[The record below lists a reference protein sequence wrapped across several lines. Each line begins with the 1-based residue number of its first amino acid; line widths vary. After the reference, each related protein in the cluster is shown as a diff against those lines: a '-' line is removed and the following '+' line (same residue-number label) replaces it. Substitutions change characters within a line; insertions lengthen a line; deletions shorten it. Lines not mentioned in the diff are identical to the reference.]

1 MKSNLT
7 TYIYIYI
14 CIYIVQEMCFVQWD
28 ILGDGLSEGYGKPC
42 FSGKLFASMISI
54 LYLWWAFWS
63 VYHIW

>member
-1 MKSNLT
+1 M
-7 TYIYIYI
+7 
-14 CIYIVQEMCFVQWD
+14 YIVQDMCFGQWD